1 MQFNEDQEK
10 ENNEFSLEG
19 TQDAISWDE
28 LLGES
33 DSDLSE
39 IIEDKTPNKEEVL
52 SENVPVE
59 EESKEQSFENTL
71 ENESFEYVQNQ
82 DDITSQEEEISYDI
96 NSNQVYEEENE
107 DYYNADKDL
116 FDENAETANVDNANL
131 SGFVDDELLG
141 LLDDKQPNAYADLEI
156 KAPKTSDTED
166 SLPKIDTQNQAY
178 DESQNFQNDDSFNA
192 EADFIPEN
200 KHKSNLSPAIMVALV
215 IFIVLAGG
223 YYIYTFL
230 GNSISSSTDVEN
242 LSSKEEMQIQAQNEA
257 YLAETQKQAQELQN
271 ELGVSDVKKQTQDTQ
286 NVSKKNDKNATK
298 TSDKKVVVQVSPT
311 GRRNPFVPSSLFNDK
326 GYAAL
331 DITLPMPPEA
341 DAVDPQASEAKKLF
355 TIGVSGIMY
364 DPSKPSAILRYDGK
378 DYFVQKGD
386 KIDNY
391 AVYQI
396 TKDYVAIKNA
406 TNTYKAYVGESFDV
420 SVDIPVSNMIKVS
433 DGTRQYVS
441 SDSIEINRK

>member
-1 MQFNEDQEK
+1 MQFSEDQEK
-10 ENNEFSLEG
+10 ENNEFSLED

-39 IIEDKTPNKEEVL
+39 IIEDKTPKNEAVL

-59 EESKEQSFENTL
+59 EEPQESFENTL
-71 ENESFEYVQNQ
+71 ENESVENVQN
-82 DDITSQEEEISYDI
+82 DEDITLPEEEISSDI
-96 NSNQVYEEENE
+96 NPNQVYEEENE

-116 FDENAETANVDNANL
+116 FDENAKVENVDNANL
-131 SGFVDDELLG
+131 SGVVDDELLG
-141 LLDDKQPNAYADLEI
+141 LLDDKQPNAYANLEI
-156 KAPKTSDTED
+156 KAPETSEED
-166 SLPKIDTQNQAY
+166 GSLPKINTQNQTY

-192 EADFIPEN
+192 EVDFIPEN

-215 IFIVLAGG
+215 LFIVLAGG

-230 GNSISSSTDVEN
+230 GNSISSSTDIEN
-242 LSSKEEMQIQAQNEA
+242 LPSNEETQLQAQNEA

-271 ELGVSDVKKQTQDTQ
+271 ELGVSDVKNQTQEVKDS
-286 NVSKKNDKNATK
+286 SKKNDKNAAK

-341 DAVDPQASEAKKLF
+341 DAVDPQASEARKLF

-420 SVDIPVSNMIKVS
+420 SADIPVSNMINVS

-441 SDSIEINRK
+441 TDSIEINRK

>member
-1 MQFNEDQEK
+1 MQFSEDQEK
-10 ENNEFSLEG
+10 ENNEFSLED

-33 DSDLSE
+33 NSDLSE
-39 IIEDKTPNKEEVL
+39 IIEDKAPNNKAVL
-52 SENVPVE
+52 SENVPDE
-59 EESKEQSFENTL
+59 EEPKQESFENTL
-71 ENESFEYVQNQ
+71 ENESVEYIQNEE
-82 DDITSQEEEISYDI
+82 DTTLQEEEISSDI
-96 NSNQVYEEENE
+96 NSNQVFEEENE
-107 DYYNADKDL
+107 DYYNADKEL
-116 FDENAETANVDNANL
+116 FDQNADVPNVDDANL
-131 SGFVDDELLG
+131 SGVVDDELLG
-141 LLDDKQPNAYADLEI
+141 LLDDKQPNAYANLEI
-156 KAPKTSDTED
+156 KEPETSDKD
-166 SLPKIDTQNQAY
+166 GSLPKINTQNQTY
-178 DESQNFQNDDSFNA
+178 DESQNFQNDDSYNA
-192 EADFIPEN
+192 EVDFIPEN
-200 KHKSNLSPAIMVALV
+200 KNKSNLSPAVMIAL
-215 IFIVLAGG
+215 IFVIVLAGG

-230 GNSISSSTDVEN
+230 GNSSSTDIEN
-242 LSSKEEMQIQAQNEA
+242 LPSAEETQLQAQNEA

-298 TSDKKVVVQVSPT
+298 TSDKKVIVQVSPT

-341 DAVDPQASEAKKLF
+341 DAVDPQATEARKLF
-355 TIGVSGIMY
+355 SIGVSGIMY

-386 KIDNY
+386 RIDNY

-406 TNTYKAYVGESFDV
+406 TNTYKAYVGEAFDLGAE
-420 SVDIPVSNMIKVS
+420 IPVSNTVKVS
-433 DGTRQYVS
+433 NGTRQYVS